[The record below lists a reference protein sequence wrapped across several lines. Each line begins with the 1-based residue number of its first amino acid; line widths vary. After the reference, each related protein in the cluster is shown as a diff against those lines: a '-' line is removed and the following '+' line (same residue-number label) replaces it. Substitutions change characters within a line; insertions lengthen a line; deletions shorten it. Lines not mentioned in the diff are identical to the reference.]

1 MATTVPNI
9 RTANRLQF
17 IDNIR
22 WALIVLVIIHH
33 SAVTYSHVGSWY
45 YNESPAP
52 GFATTL
58 ILATFLTFNQAYFM
72 GFLFLIAGYF
82 VPAAFDRKGFGK
94 FVRDRA
100 FRLGVPSLLYMLV
113 IHPVIV
119 YWLLRDFYEPG
130 RPPLWKA
137 YWPFLASG
145 RVLSATG
152 PMWFAVALL
161 LFCIAYALFRL
172 MRGEARETVKKAA
185 LPSHG
190 QVVLLA
196 LGIAFATFLV
206 RIDQPVGASVLN
218 MQLCNF
224 SQYIALFTVGI
235 VAYRR
240 NWLFNIPF
248 GFGMSWLRFALFAG
262 VPGWGLVLL
271 SSGVFHGE
279 PPTKILGGLHWQS
292 ALNCLWE
299 SFFCMGMS
307 LGVLVL
313 FRDKW
318 NVQGNFAES
327 MTRNAFGAYLFHP
340 FLLIA
345 VTLALRPF
353 SASPLIK
360 FVVAGV
366 LAVVVTFV
374 ASEFVFRRIPLL
386 KRIL

>member
-9 RTANRLQF
+9 GTANRLQF

-161 LFCIAYALFRL
+161 LVLHRVCI
-172 MRGEARETVKKAA
+172 
-185 LPSHG
+185 
-190 QVVLLA
+190 
-196 LGIAFATFLV
+196 
-206 RIDQPVGASVLN
+206 
-218 MQLCNF
+218 
-224 SQYIALFTVGI
+224 
-235 VAYRR
+235 
-240 NWLFNIPF
+240 
-248 GFGMSWLRFALFAG
+248 
-262 VPGWGLVLL
+262 VPAHAWG
-271 SSGVFHGE
+271 
-279 PPTKILGGLHWQS
+279 
-292 ALNCLWE
+292 
-299 SFFCMGMS
+299 
-307 LGVLVL
+307 
-313 FRDKW
+313 
-318 NVQGNFAES
+318 
-327 MTRNAFGAYLFHP
+327 
-340 FLLIA
+340 
-345 VTLALRPF
+345 
-353 SASPLIK
+353 SP
-360 FVVAGV
+360 
-366 LAVVVTFV
+366 
-374 ASEFVFRRIPLL
+374 
-386 KRIL
+386 